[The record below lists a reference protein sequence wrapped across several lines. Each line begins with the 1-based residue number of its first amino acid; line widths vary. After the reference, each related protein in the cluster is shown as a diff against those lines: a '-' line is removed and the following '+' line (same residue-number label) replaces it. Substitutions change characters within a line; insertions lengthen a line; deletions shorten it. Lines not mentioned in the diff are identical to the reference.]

1 MAQEAGFELRFPDAT
16 EAEFFPFAIGMSGA
30 KDLKIIDRCTQMPLD
45 EFAEAFDDPSQR
57 GRGIMMLAMI
67 GLSIRAKHPDWSVER
82 IMHLV
87 DELELNEV
95 TFLGTEEEESNGSV
109 PLTEEPKPEEDSSSS
124 GSPSDASESSAIPA
138 ETIAPEPTHSTSEPS
153 SEIQA

>member
-1 MAQEAGFELRFPDAT
+1 MAQEAGFELKFPDAR
-16 EAEFFPFAIGMSGA
+16 ESEFFPFSIGMSGA

-82 IMHLV
+82 IMLLV

-95 TFLGTEEEESNGSV
+95 TFLGSDEEESNGSV
-109 PLTEEPKPEEDSSSS
+109 PLTEEPKPEVDSSSS
-124 GSPSDASESSAIPA
+124 GSPSDESESSATPVA
-138 ETIAPEPTHSTSEPS
+138 TSAPEPTPSTSEDS
-153 SEIQA
+153 SETPA

>member
-1 MAQEAGFELRFPDAT
+1 MTFPDER

-57 GRGIMMLAMI
+57 GRGPIMLAMI

-82 IMHLV
+82 VMKIV
-87 DELELNEV
+87 DELELPEV
-95 TFLGTEEEESNGSV
+95 TFLGGKEEESNGTV
-109 PLTEEPKPEEDSSSS
+109 PLTVEPKPESGSESS
-124 GSPSDASESSAIPA
+124 GSPSDESESSAIPA
-138 ETIAPEPTHSTSEPS
+138 ETPAPEPTPTTSGPS
-153 SEIQA
+153 SETPN

>member
-1 MAQEAGFELRFPDAT
+1 MAHEPGFELTFPDER

-57 GRGIMMLAMI
+57 GRGPIMLAMI

-82 IMHLV
+82 VMKVV
-87 DELELNEV
+87 DELELPDV
-95 TFLGTEEEESNGSV
+95 TFLGVEEEESNGTD
-109 PLTEEPKPEEDSSSS
+109 PLTQEPKLENEAKSS
-124 GSPSDASESSAIPA
+124 GSPSDESESSATQTETSVPA
-138 ETIAPEPTHSTSEPS
+138 PTPSTFEPS
-153 SEIQA
+153 SETPA

>member
-1 MAQEAGFELRFPDAT
+1 MAQEAGFELKFPDADS
-16 EAEFFPFAIGMSGA
+16 EFFPFAIGMSGA

-57 GRGIMMLAMI
+57 GRGPMMLAMI

-82 IMHLV
+82 IMLLV

-95 TFLGTEEEESNGSV
+95 TFLGSEEEESNGAV
-109 PLTEEPKPEEDSSSS
+109 PLTEEPKPEDDASSS
-124 GSPSDASESSAIPA
+124 GSPSDESESSATPA
-138 ETIAPEPTHSTSEPS
+138 ETSAPEPSPSTSEGS
-153 SEIQA
+153 SETPA